1 MNRGHRLLPHT
12 ADVRFEAWAPTRD
25 ECLAEAAAALV
36 AGFADVTGVA
46 ARTTRTARLPGTTD
60 EDVLLALLDEI
71 VYLLDTEDAVP
82 LRAEVTGAPGDA
94 SVRLDLAPLE
104 RVEVTGAAPKAVSLH
119 GLRFERVADGWCCA
133 ATVDV

>member
-12 ADVRFEAWAPTRD
+12 ADVRFEAWAPTRE

-46 ARTTRTARLPGTTD
+46 ARTTRTARLPGATD

-82 LRAEVTGAPGDA
+82 LRAEVTGAAGDA
-94 SVRLDLAPLE
+94 SVRLDLAPLD
-104 RVEVTGAAPKAVSLH
+104 RVEVIGAAPKAVSLH
-119 GLRFERVADGWCCA
+119 DLRFERATGGWWCT